1 MSKINEL
8 QNVKNNIKSA
18 LKNKGCVVDVGM
30 IGYADKIRGIK
41 TAANVESVVDFKP
54 WLTFEGSTTSD
65 VSLYEMFN
73 KIYYDRPY
81 GGKYDFS
88 YMFYNCKN
96 LVNAPSQLE
105 TTKVKPRSCSWMF
118 YGCEKLTTA
127 PYINTSLCAHFE
139 RMFQGCKSLTTVPLY
154 ITTCRDAN
162 NVGTSFSN
170 MFRDCTSL
178 TVVPLFDMSNA
189 DTLNAMFYGCTSLT
203 TVPLFDTS
211 NVSIM
216 TDMFRGCK
224 SLTTIPQFDMSNTY
238 DVDYMF
244 YNCES
249 LTSLPLLDCSR
260 VWGMRGTFYECKSLT
275 TLGGFANL
283 GKADGFYKE
292 GDVFLDLSYA
302 TNLTRESVLNV
313 FRNLYDRKWMDSFKI
328 KIPRYSVL
336 YDSDIAIATN
346 KGWTIVLT

>member
-1 MSKINEL
+1 MSKIDEL
-8 QNVKNNIKSA
+8 QTIKNKIKIA
-18 LKNKGCVVDVGM
+18 LKLKGCAVDVGM

-41 TAANVESVVDFKP
+41 TVANVESVVDFKP
-54 WLTFEGSTTSD
+54 WLTFEGSTASD
-65 VSLYEMFN
+65 TSLYEMFN

-96 LVNAPSQLE
+96 LINAPSQLE
-105 TTKVKPRSCSWMF
+105 TTKIKPRGCTHMF
-118 YGCEKLTTA
+118 DGCTSLTTA
-127 PYINTSLCAHFE
+127 PYIDTSLCAHFD
-139 RMFQGCKSLTTVPLY
+139 RMFKDCTSLTTVPLY
-154 ITTCRDAN
+154 NTTCKDAA
-162 NVGTSFSN
+162 NVGTSFSH
-170 MFRDCTSL
+170 MFEGCTSL
-178 TVVPLFDMSNA
+178 TTVPLLDTRNA
-189 DTLNAMFYGCTSLT
+189 DSLTGMFYGCTSLT
-203 TVPLFDTS
+203 TVPLLDTR
-211 NVSIM
+211 NVSVM
-216 TDMFRGCK
+216 EEMFRGCK

-260 VWGMRGTFYECKSLT
+260 VWGMRTTFYGCKSLT

-283 GKADGFYKE
+283 GESEGFNKE
-292 GDVFLDLSYA
+292 GDIFLDLSYA

-336 YDSDIAIATN
+336 FEDDIAIATN